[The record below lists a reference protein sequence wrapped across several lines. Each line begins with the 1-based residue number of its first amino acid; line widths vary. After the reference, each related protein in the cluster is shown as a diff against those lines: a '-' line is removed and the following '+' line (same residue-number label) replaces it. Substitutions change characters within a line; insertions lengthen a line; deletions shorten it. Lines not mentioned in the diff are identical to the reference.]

1 MEICIGEVIAVR
13 GIKII
18 IKVYEQSNHDAIFFK
33 GKTYQGVSINE
44 HLGIQRGFKDIVAK
58 VEGEYLDESRVESE
72 SNTPSYL
79 RKVELQP
86 LGHFENDQFYEG
98 VKHLPMIGDKVFLLN
113 KDQVYQI
120 YSRGDGSFQI
130 GQTIKDGVRISL
142 PWQHL
147 FNTHIGVFGNTGSGK
162 SNTLTKLFTE
172 LFNETFERL
181 EKIKNTSKFVLLDFN
196 GEYTGNQLLSDSNRG
211 DKQVLNLST
220 RHSSGDRINLPE
232 KTFWNEEVLGILF
245 KATENTQ
252 KPFLSRVIYGR
263 NQYVGEN
270 NPEDELIIYFKKTLK
285 LIFTSTSQKREALGL
300 IKDISKLTNKYS
312 YFNQKL
318 NSIGWHS
325 KYQQYNFPQGYN
337 PGDVVS

>member
-1 MEICIGEVIAVR
+1 MELCIGEVIAVK

-18 IKVYEQSNHDAIFFK
+18 IKVYDQSNLETIFYK
-33 GKTYQGVSINE
+33 GKSYQGVSINE
-44 HLGIQRGFKDIVAK
+44 QLCIQRGFKDIIAK
-58 VEGEYLDESRVESE
+58 VEGEYLDESRAETENHTV
-72 SNTPSYL
+72 SYI

-86 LGHFENDQFYEG
+86 LGHFEGGSFFEG

-113 KDQVYQI
+113 KEQIYQI

-172 LFNETFERL
+172 LFNEFPERL
-181 EKIKNTSKFVLLDFN
+181 EKIKKSSEFVLLDFN
-196 GEYTGNQLLSDSNRG
+196 GEYTGDQLLG
-211 DKQVLNLST
+211 DDNDKKVIKLST
-220 RHSSGDRINLPE
+220 QSNNGNKISLRETS
-232 KTFWNEEVLGILF
+232 FWNSEVLGILF

-263 NQYVGEN
+263 SKYLVEN
-270 NPEDELIIYFKKTLK
+270 NAEDELVNYFIHTIK
-285 LIFTSTSQKREALGL
+285 LVFSSTSQKREALDL
-300 IKDISKLTNKYS
+300 IKDISKLTSEKKYFS
-312 YFNQKL
+312 HKL
-318 NSIGWHS
+318 GPI
-325 KYQQYNFPQGYN
+325 
-337 PGDVVS
+337 